1 MILRLVFAALG
12 ATWVFWQIPFSS
24 TAEIKLPEVT
34 AFSAFPD
41 SIPPQDVEERLK
53 LYEAMLSKIP
63 KEELNPKSEEP
74 SLRTPDQKFSYGLY
88 DSIVALD
95 ASQRQLRERP
105 NSPLID
111 FERKEKD
118 QTRMQKSSEGAIEL
132 RRR

>member
-1 MILRLVFAALG
+1 MRQAFQTLG
-12 ATWVFWQIPFSS
+12 AKAPLLALEQ
-24 TAEIKLPEVT
+24 

-41 SIPPQDVEERLK
+41 SIPPQDVEKRLK

-95 ASQRQLRERP
+95 ASEGQLRERP

-111 FERKEKD
+111 FERKEND
-118 QTRMQKSSEGAIEL
+118 RARTQKAPKE
-132 RRR
+132 R

>member
-1 MILRLVFAALG
+1 MLEWRNQEVSARSIHLQRAGSKDPLLALE
-12 ATWVFWQIPFSS
+12 Q
-24 TAEIKLPEVT
+24 

-41 SIPPQDVEERLK
+41 SIPPQDVEKRLE

-95 ASQRQLRERP
+95 AYIHKHQDEF
-105 NSPLID
+105 PLD
-111 FERKEKD
+111 EKF
-118 QTRMQKSSEGAIEL
+118 
-132 RRR
+132 